1 MRRPPFLPFLAG
13 PPEFAVGLKPLTPEA
28 WLHPDTEAHA
38 LPEKRALLAAHRAD
52 VFAETTGAEAAQ
64 IEVAALV
71 GGADFLAAA
80 AMVSDDFCIMQRLG
94 PEWVLSAAI
103 LCAPTFWSLADN
115 IGKPVAHLHGP
126 VPDNLGPSGAQGL
139 AARIARVFDAVAPGV
154 IMERFNWTVQ
164 AGPERYTPTQAPLIA
179 RANATSTAQAADL
192 LHLRVER
199 QTIQKLPQTGAVLFT
214 IRICLDPLVN
224 AFAVDGARD
233 AFANA
238 WRGAAAHIRSYK
250 KWAPLERH
258 VAALLAE

>member
-1 MRRPPFLPFLAG
+1 M
-13 PPEFAVGLKPLTPEA
+13 
-28 WLHPDTEAHA
+28 
-38 LPEKRALLAAHRAD
+38 
-52 VFAETTGAEAAQ
+52 FAETTGAEAAQ

-179 RANATSTAQAADL
+179 QIL
-192 LHLRVER
+192 
-199 QTIQKLPQTGAVLFT
+199 AV
-214 IRICLDPLVN
+214 
-224 AFAVDGARD
+224 
-233 AFANA
+233 
-238 WRGAAAHIRSYK
+238 
-250 KWAPLERH
+250 
-258 VAALLAE
+258 VAEPD